1 MYISAILMT
10 TFQAI
15 VNMLQMKREKQS
27 NSV

>member
-1 MYISAILMT
+1 MYISAISMT